1 VRSEV
6 SRTIAR
12 GGSGGGVPEGDLDVD
27 AEGWGSEFFMTYEEA
42 DVMAVNKRLVVPD
55 IA

>member
-6 SRTIAR
+6 RRTRAR
-12 GGSGGGVPEGDLDVD
+12 GGRGGGVPDGVLDVD
-27 AEGWGSEFFMTYEEA
+27 AEGCRSEFFMTYEEA
-42 DVMAVNKRLVVPD
+42 DVMAVSKRLVVPD